1 MSDKGHAH
9 VDRIV
14 VGEPPTAQVDIVEE
28 GDVVELRFTM
38 SRTHLPV
45 TLRRDLVEAAF
56 ARPALRGAR
65 RVAITVPLGDAEL
78 LDRLESRLADVHRRA
93 AGSTCLIDGTTRD
106 PRP

>member
-1 MSDKGHAH
+1 VSDTGRAR
-9 VDRIV
+9 VDHIV

-28 GDVVELRFTM
+28 DDLVEVRFTM

-56 ARPALRGAR
+56 SRPALRGVR

-93 AGSTCLIDGTTRD
+93 AGSTCLIDAKTRD
-106 PRP
+106 P